1 MKATCNQQTKRRFR
15 HSDVQPM
22 ETGFERYVRLLG
34 LDLSEYFYPFE
45 NNIDFEE
52 PPTDDKS
59 TPPKHQM
66 EDRQIHSVP
75 PTPPSTPS
83 NRTEGGLSTLGP
95 ARDPRPAT
103 VSCRTWKQLKKI
115 IERQKKVA
123 EATEPNRA
131 IAIAPEESCGDGVP
145 NQKSNKKEEPE
156 VNNKEEPEVN
166 NKEEPEVNSKKEPE
180 VNNKKEPEVNNK
192 EELEGNNKE
201 ELEVNNKEEPE
212 VNSKKEPEVTNEEKP
227 ETNHR
232 CEEIQNSHLE
242 DFKRSPDASKA
253 EEFSPPKTCFSRS
266 VQQRSCNFKAS
277 NTLKDQKEA
286 PTSKKNAV
294 SWYPVAEVVTVET
307 ESPTTTHPVDI
318 STAGLVE
325 KSTLRSCR
333 RIMNRQSPA
342 IGSGSSSSRDLL
354 KD

>member
-1 MKATCNQQTKRRFR
+1 MKAACNQQTKRRFR

-83 NRTEGGLSTLGP
+83 NRIAGGLSTLGP

-103 VSCRTWKQLKKI
+103 VSRRAWKQLKKI

-123 EATEPNRA
+123 EAAEPNRA
-131 IAIAPEESCGDGVP
+131 IAIAPEESCGDGEP
-145 NQKSNKKEEPE
+145 NQKSEKKEEPEVNNKEEPEINNKEEPKVNNLEEPEVNSKEEPE

-166 NKEEPEVNSKKEPE
+166 NKEEPEVN
-180 VNNKKEPEVNNK
+180 
-192 EELEGNNKE
+192 
-201 ELEVNNKEEPE
+201 NKEEPE
-212 VNSKKEPEVTNEEKP
+212 VTNKEKP
-227 ETNHR
+227 ETNPR

-242 DFKRSPDASKA
+242 DFKHSPDRSKV
-253 EEFSPPKTCFSRS
+253 EEFPPPKTCFSRS
-266 VQQRSCNFKAS
+266 VQQRSCNVEAS
-277 NTLKDQKEA
+277 NTVKDQKEA
-286 PTSKKNAV
+286 STSKKNAV